1 MLVYPT
7 CPSKCLAP
15 VRYPVTFL
23 QFILIFVS
31 INKFAVFVSIN
42 KFAVFDPLQ
51 IIFPFIFLVSINSTG
66 VEYLPEHDS
75 NCTEEMNLELTRI
88 YFLKVKQSCNAIL
101 IFLVKLFR

>member
-1 MLVYPT
+1 MPVYPT

-23 QFILIFVS
+23 QFILIV
-31 INKFAVFVSIN
+31 VSIN

-51 IIFPFIFLVSINSTG
+51 IIFPFIFLVSKNSTG